1 MSKLQPVVLEGAVVR
16 LTPLS
21 LAHFDEMAE
30 ILLDPE
36 LWQWTISRV
45 TTREE
50 LHDYLME
57 AMRGWERGHTLPFAT
72 IERAS
77 GRIVGTTRFGAW
89 TPEHRRI
96 EIGWTTVARPW
107 QRTAIN
113 TEAKLLM
120 MTHAFETL
128 GCIRVELKTD
138 ALNDRSRAAIL
149 RLGAKEEGMLRQH
162 AVTATG
168 RIRDTVYFSVLASEW
183 PEVKARLQRL
193 AASGHE
199 TRS

>member
-1 MSKLQPVVLEGAVVR
+1 MSKLEPVVLEGAVVR

-21 LAHFDEMAE
+21 FAHFDEMAE
-30 ILLDPE
+30 ILLDPD

-50 LHDYLME
+50 LHDYMTD
-57 AMRGWERGHTLPFAT
+57 AIRGWERGHSLPFAT
-72 IERAS
+72 IERAT

-89 TPEHRRI
+89 VPEHRRI

-120 MTHAFETL
+120 MAHAFETL
-128 GCIRVELKTD
+128 GCTRVELKTD
-138 ALNDRSRAAIL
+138 ALNERSRAAIL
-149 RLGAKEEGMLRQH
+149 RLGAKEEGLLRQH

-168 RIRDTVYFSVLASEW
+168 RLRDTVYFSVIASEW
-183 PEVKARLQRL
+183 TDVKARLQRL
-193 AASGHE
+193 VAPVGE
-199 TRS
+199 RRT